1 MNGSRPSRLGIAVT
15 VAALLVSPGMAS
27 AADSA
32 ARWAVDLAKSRIV
45 FVGRQMRVPT
55 EGEFRR
61 FGAIVHFDV
70 DDLASS
76 SAHIVIE
83 TASASSGNSRIDQE
97 LARDKWFA
105 VDRFPTARFVT
116 TGFRGTGGDGYEA
129 AARLTLRDVTR
140 DVVLPFVLKIRE
152 DEADPAKLVGRASG
166 KLEIRRLQF
175 GIGQAE
181 WADTS
186 IVADEVVIRIEL
198 LARREK

>member
-1 MNGSRPSRLGIAVT
+1 MTWIFHTRPT
-15 VAALLVSPGMAS
+15 PVAALLVSPDMAS
-27 AADSA
+27 AAESA
-32 ARWAVDLAKSRIV
+32 AGWVVDLAKSRIV

-55 EGEFRR
+55 KGEFRR
-61 FGAIVHFDV
+61 FSAVVHFDV
-70 DDLASS
+70 DNLASS
-76 SAHIVIE
+76 SAQVVIE

-97 LARDKWFA
+97 LMRENWFA

-116 TGFRGTGGDGYEA
+116 TGFRATGGDRYEA
-129 AARLTLRDVTR
+129 TAKLTLRDVTR
-140 DVVLPFVLKIRE
+140 DVVLPFTLKIGE
-152 DEADPAKLVGRASG
+152 DEADPSELVGRASG